1 MKVINWKAVQIAEQD
16 LMQALR
22 DASDEQDLL
31 KRIVIALFKQ
41 RDLWE
46 SRGDSV
52 ELFDPSRHYVQGQ
65 IVALPYQEQD
75 GDFDL
80 WKIVT
85 IRVVRDDENPAQGR
99 FQVVELEGEQQKRV
113 AGIDGAA
120 ILRYYNP
127 MKQGFAVNCV
137 TPE

>member
-1 MKVINWKAVQIAEQD
+1 MKVINWKALQIAEQD
-16 LMQALR
+16 LKQALR
-22 DASDEQDLL
+22 DASDEQKLL

-46 SRGDSV
+46 SRDDSV

-65 IVALPYQEQD
+65 IVALPYREQD

-85 IRVVRDDENPAQGR
+85 VRAVRNDENPIQGR
-99 FQVVELEGEQQKRV
+99 FQVVEFEGELQKRV
-113 AGIDGAA
+113 AGMRVFEKFSIIVKG
-120 ILRYYNP
+120 
-127 MKQGFAVNCV
+127 VNQ
-137 TPE
+137 PSHFKNKP